1 MQLSSQEKTT
11 KARDVAQSEGPR
23 VGSGRT
29 LSQREYR
36 PTPYVAEEWEIVGE
50 ISEERDFIAMTLE
63 VLRDERAS
71 ADPMFETFASSNDF
85 SNGAEFETP
94 GGVKKKKKAKEEDEP
109 IFDAALFEAE
119 LEARYEQGRQ
129 AGLKEA
135 EKIAEERIV
144 ESYEALAERMK
155 EITGEI
161 KAQVQNHAQE
171 LEKRALRL
179 SLGVAKKLVDTTSE
193 AKPEYILSVIRK
205 GLKNLGA
212 AKPLKIKVSA
222 QDYEF
227 LDVIGI
233 PVDISP
239 GEIGVVYQSDENIK
253 SGCVIETDYG
263 QVDLELDSMW
273 EEVKA
278 GLFEVSS

>member
-1 MQLSSQEKTT
+1 MQLSSQGKTT
-11 KARDVAQSEGPR
+11 KACDVAQTEDHR
-23 VGSGRT
+23 AGSGRT

-36 PTPYVAEEWEIVGE
+36 PTPYVAQEWEIVGE
-50 ISEERDFIAMTLE
+50 ISEERDFIGMTLE

-85 SNGAEFETP
+85 PHGTQFETP
-94 GGVKKKKKAKEEDEP
+94 GGMKKKKSKGGDEP

-155 EITGEI
+155 EITEEI
-161 KAQVQNHAQE
+161 KAQVHNHAQE
-171 LEKRALRL
+171 LEKRALRFAL
-179 SLGVAKKLVDTTSE
+179 SVAKKLVDTTSE

-212 AKPLKIKVSA
+212 AKPLKIKVSE